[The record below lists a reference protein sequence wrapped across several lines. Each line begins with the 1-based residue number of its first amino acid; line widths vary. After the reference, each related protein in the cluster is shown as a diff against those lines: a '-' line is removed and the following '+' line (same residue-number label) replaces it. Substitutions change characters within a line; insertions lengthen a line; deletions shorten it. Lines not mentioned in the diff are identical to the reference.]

1 MIELGERTPPSKESK
16 EEDEGHTTKESPDDE
31 KEFQTGLSS
40 KEASSRW
47 IEAIETGLSRER
59 RVPATLRSDTYRL
72 VLPMIMLAFVLIIVG
87 ASGIR
92 KHHQIET
99 VVVGSVVLIL
109 CFFNVLL
116 EYRRDECE
124 RTHVPNL
131 LRRHILSRGSN
142 SSRKQ
147 QHHHHQGNF
156 VACFR
161 DKTWTWLPPSL
172 LVRGDIVALKA
183 DQYEICSFASSLKKL
198 NSSTTETSRYEQYIM
213 IDTPALK
220 IVESSIQS
228 SFSSKRSST
237 HFRSQLDIMFRFQ
250 AIFAPCA
257 SIVAF
262 LVCLIEWLADD
273 QEKNWE
279 ETLLIRPLRVTLCS
293 FPVFVPFMILLAE
306 VICSSTLLSKLT
318 NQKKVLT
325 ECLRRILVF
334 FGGSSESIQLPF
346 SRRVL
351 DAIDRIGSVTAMCCV
366 DPEVVCESE
375 PLIEE
380 MCVQKEDDEMSGRVI
395 LDLHRDMNSR
405 SGIRFEDTQWTRH
418 LASLK
423 PLGLCCL
430 LNSQRTIDSLSSSST
445 EDMRLREFILRTNLF
460 YSLSIHK
467 IYTHTHTNTHRYAR
481 CT

>member
-1 MIELGERTPPSKESK
+1 MIELGERTPPSKDS
-16 EEDEGHTTKESPDDE
+16 EDEEHMTTKECQDDE
-31 KEFQTGLSS
+31 KEGLSS

-72 VLPMIMLAFVLIIVG
+72 VLPMIIVGFVFIIMG

-92 KHHQIET
+92 KHHEIET
-99 VVVGSVVLIL
+99 VVVGSVVLML
-109 CFFNVLL
+109 CFLNVLL

-147 QHHHHQGNF
+147 YHHHEGNF

-161 DKTWTWLPPSL
+161 DKVWTWISPSL

-183 DQYEICSFASSLKKL
+183 DQYEICTFASSLKKL
-198 NSSTTETSRYEQYIM
+198 NSSTTKTSRYEQYIM

-257 SIVAF
+257 SIIAF
-262 LVCLIEWLADD
+262 LVCLIEWLAKD
-273 QEKNWE
+273 QETNWE
-279 ETLLIRPLRVTLCS
+279 EILLIRPLRVTLCS

-318 NQKKVLT
+318 NQKNVLT

-423 PLGLCCL
+423 PLGLCCF
-430 LNSQRTIDSLSSSST
+430 LNSQRTIDSLSSSSL
-445 EDMRLREFILRTNLF
+445 EDMRLREFILRTNLSF
-460 YSLSIHK
+460 RFFDTCK
-467 IYTHTHTNTHRYAR
+467 IYTYIHTGTRGVR
-481 CT
+481 SSS